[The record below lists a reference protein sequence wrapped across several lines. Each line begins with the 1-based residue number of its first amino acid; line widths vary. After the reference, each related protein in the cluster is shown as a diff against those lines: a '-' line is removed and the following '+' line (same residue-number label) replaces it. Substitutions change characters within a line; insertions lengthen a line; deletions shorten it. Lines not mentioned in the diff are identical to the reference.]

1 MLVCPKCGSTYT
13 REVEHCG
20 LDGERLIQS
29 QVDPLIGRTLDRYKI
44 VAPLGAGGMAK
55 VYRATH
61 LYLEQDFAVKVLHG
75 QLAADKALTKRFHR
89 EAKTLSRIKHPN
101 VVGVADFGAT
111 KEGLLF
117 MVMELLLGVTVSE
130 ALRRDGPMAPARAA
144 RIIKE
149 VASGLSAAHARG
161 FVHRDLKPG
170 NIMLVE
176 NEQGAE
182 QAKILD
188 FGLVRLL
195 EPDSSEGELTHRGQ
209 FFGTPSYMSP
219 EQVAGEEVGP
229 ASDLYSLG
237 IILYQLLMGTPPFT
251 GDVQQLAQQHLNT
264 PAPMPPLPYG
274 GLSDLAIHL
283 LQKRPEE
290 RPRSAESVVQ
300 RIDQLGISQLP
311 SKVSERP
318 KSSKRPTKV
327 SEPPTRA
334 DRDPLSAPILAE
346 ERAGLPMPQDSRE
359 MTRSINEALG
369 ARRYAPWIATV
380 LVLAAA
386 TGGYLYST
394 YEPDDPIWHR
404 QPDAPEEVVE
414 APVPAPPPPAEKTE
428 TKERPRPNRPE
439 APGVKV
445 EDPPPSE
452 RGGPPPSN
460 PPPPSPNTPPPP
472 PPSTPT
478 PPPTKPAGDPVN
490 EEGTDYATAELTP
503 PIDDDPALGKTFK
516 ELDLALGWAR
526 SHRGLSWADIAAA
539 EPTHAQN
546 WARWFKSEGEPPRKI
561 LEMTYQA
568 LMSATEEMPLDRN
581 LFDLKLK
588 RIRTSLNQVPEGQRD
603 DRYPILEGRYRELK
617 TQVGYEPLRRDT
629 LAIATDLTLLEGEA
643 ATLALEAGAKPT
655 KPTRTSSTGPG

>member
-44 VAPLGAGGMAK
+44 VGPIGAGGMAK

-101 VVGVADFGAT
+101 VVAVADFGAT

-117 MVMELLLGVTVSE
+117 MVMELLEGVTVSE
-130 ALRRDGPMAPARAA
+130 ALRRDGPMPPARAG

-149 VASGLSAAHARG
+149 VASGLAAAHGRG

-170 NIMLVE
+170 NLMLVA
-176 NEQGAE
+176 NEQGTE

-195 EPDSSEGELTHRGQ
+195 EPDASDGELTHRGQ

-219 EQVAGEEVGP
+219 EQATGGEVGP

-237 IILYQLLMGTPPFT
+237 VILYQLLTGTPPFT
-251 GDVQQLAQQHLNT
+251 GDVQQLAQQHVT
-264 PAPMPPLPYG
+264 APPPVPPLPYG
-274 GLSDLAIHL
+274 GLTDLAVHL
-283 LQKRPEE
+283 LQKEPNE
-290 RPRSAESVVQ
+290 RPRSAEAVVQ
-300 RIDQLGISQLP
+300 RIEQLGLSQLP
-311 SKVSERP
+311 TKVSERP
-318 KSSKRPTKV
+318 RRSSKPARV

-334 DRDPLSAPILAE
+334 DRGDPLSAPILAE
-346 ERAGLPMPQDSRE
+346 ERAHRPIPEDSRE

-369 ARRYAPWIATV
+369 ARRFLPWIAAVVT
-380 LVLAAA
+380 LGAAA
-386 TGGYLYST
+386 GGYY
-394 YEPDDPIWHR
+394 YFNFQPEDPIWQR
-404 QPDAPEEVVE
+404 QPEAEVAEVTPAAPAEPAPPLTPPPE
-414 APVPAPPPPAEKTE
+414 APQRPNERPEPKPKPSPGLPSKGASDPPVTANPRPTPEAPKTPPPPAPVPPESG
-428 TKERPRPNRPE
+428 E
-439 APGVKV
+439 APV
-445 EDPPPSE
+445 
-452 RGGPPPSN
+452 
-460 PPPPSPNTPPPP
+460 
-472 PPSTPT
+472 
-478 PPPTKPAGDPVN
+478 
-490 EEGTDYATAELTP
+490 EEGTDYETAELTP
-503 PIDDDPALGKTFK
+503 PIEDEPALGKTFK

-561 LEMTYQA
+561 LELTYLA
-568 LMSATEEMPLDRN
+568 LMSTTEEMPLDRN

-588 RIRTSLNQVPEGQRD
+588 RIRTSLNQVPEVWRD
-603 DRYPILEGRYRELK
+603 ARYQVLEGRYRELK
-617 TQVGYEPLRRDT
+617 TQVGYEPFRREA
-629 LAIATDLTLLEGEA
+629 LAIATDLTLLEGDA
-643 ATLALEAGAKPT
+643 ASAALEAAAKPV
-655 KPTRTSSTGPG
+655 KTSSTS